1 MGPILAGGRVTSVLT
16 FSGHPYAFFWISVA
30 ARKVLLNSSLLRWRQ
45 LLSVDIYQKLIAFSS
60 SLLFMRSVIVVSPA
74 IDYLLKE

>member
-1 MGPILAGGRVTSVLT
+1 MLFLDICCGTKSLIKLFTFTAGDSY
-16 FSGHPYAFFWISVA
+16 F
-30 ARKVLLNSSLLRWRQ
+30 LL
-45 LLSVDIYQKLIAFSS
+45 IFIQKLIAFSS